1 MSARRLA
8 RPLALAAALAL
19 AAFAGPDVKTKFDA
33 TADFV
38 DMHSYSWVTTTPP
51 AGAVVPTWNQVH
63 AAIDRDLKARGY
75 TQAQPGDFAIG
86 FTLGRRQQT
95 KTWDLGQQY
104 GGWGG
109 PGPVDWSGGS
119 PDVIDYTEGTLAID
133 VFDAKTKRPL
143 WHGALSQRISAVPDQ
158 AEIDAAVKTV
168 LDKFPPPP
176 K

>member
-1 MSARRLA
+1 VSA
-8 RPLALAAALAL
+8 RPLAAVAAALAL
-19 AAFAGPDVKTKFDA
+19 CAFAGPDVKTRFDA
-33 TADFV
+33 TADFAS
-38 DMHSYSWVTTTPP
+38 MHSYSWVTTTPP
-51 AGAVVPTWNQVH
+51 AGANVPTWTQVH
-63 AAIDRDLKARGY
+63 DAIDRDLQARGF
-75 TQAQPGDFAIG
+75 TKAQPGDFAIG
-86 FTLGRRQQT
+86 FPLGRRQQT
-95 KTWDLGQQY
+95 RTWDLGQSY

-168 LDKFPPPP
+168 LVKFPPPP
-176 K
+176 PAK